1 MVRRMFA
8 LRPVGYVI
16 GLFVVVLGLAMLWPL
31 VVDAVGGHDEW
42 ETFAIAS
49 LLTILAGMGL
59 ITACGSARREGLSI
73 QQTFILTVMAWIVLP
88 LFGAL
93 PFMIGAQEMSFTDAF
108 FEAMSG
114 ITTTGAT
121 VMTGLD
127 FKPPG
132 ILLWRGLLQWIGGL
146 GIVVVAIAI
155 LPELRVGG
163 MQLFRSE
170 AFDTFGKIL
179 PQAAQI
185 AKQLSYIYVGLT
197 IAAML
202 VYAACGMEPIDAV
215 VHAMTTIATG
225 GLANYDAS
233 FGAFTNPAIHYFAAL
248 FMVGSALP
256 YVRLI
261 QLTHGAPK
269 VLWRDP
275 QVRLFVRLIL
285 IVVAVFALWRWDVT
299 GDVEYALRASLFN
312 VVSILT
318 GTGYA
323 TEDYGLWGPFSMM
336 LFFVIG
342 MIGGCAG
349 STSCSIKVFRYQ
361 VLGAVIKAQVKLIQN
376 PSSVAR
382 ANYDGRPISEEI
394 LASVMAFFLLFLT
407 TLGILTLTLSMIGLD
422 LLTAISGAAATL
434 GNIGPGL
441 GPEIG
446 PSGNYADLPTSAK
459 WVLTLAMFLGRL
471 ELLSVFVLFMPRF
484 WQR

>member
-1 MVRRMFA
+1 MFA

-16 GLFVVVLGLAMLWPL
+16 GLFVVALGLAMLVPL
-31 VVDAVGGHDEW
+31 AVDAVGGHDEW
-42 ETFAIAS
+42 KTFAIAALVTVVS
-49 LLTILAGMGL
+49 GLGL
-59 ITACGSARREGLSI
+59 ITACGAGRREGLSI
-73 QQTFILTVMAWIVLP
+73 QQTFILTVLAWIVLP

-93 PFMIGAQEMSFTDAF
+93 PFLIGDQQMSVTDSF

-121 VMTGLD
+121 VMSGLD

-132 ILLWRGLLQWIGGL
+132 ILIWRGLMQWIGGL

-197 IAAML
+197 AAALL
-202 VYAACGMEPIDAV
+202 VYAACGMDSVDAF
-215 VHAMTTIATG
+215 VHAMTSIATG

-233 FGAFTNPAIHYFAAL
+233 FGAFDNPAIHYFGAL
-248 FMVGSALP
+248 FMLTSALP

-261 QLTHGAPK
+261 QLAHGAPK

-275 QVRLFVRLIL
+275 QVRMFFTLIGLFVLL
-285 IVVAVFALWRWDVT
+285 FALWRWDAT
-299 GDVEYALRASLFN
+299 GDAEYALRTSLFN
-312 VVSILT
+312 TVSIMT

-323 TEDYGLWGPFSMM
+323 TEDYGLWGPFAMM
-336 LFFVIG
+336 MFFVIG

-349 STSCSIKVFRYQ
+349 STSCSVKVFRYQ
-361 VLGAVIKAQVKLIQN
+361 VLAAVVKAQIKLIQN
-376 PSSVAR
+376 PSSVPRAR
-382 ANYDGRPISEEI
+382 YDGRPISEDI
-394 LASVMAFFLLFLT
+394 LSSVMAFFLLFLV
-407 TLGILTLTLSMIGLD
+407 TLGLLTLTLSVIGLD
-422 LLTAISGAAATL
+422 LLTALSGAAATL

>member
-1 MVRRMFA
+1 MFA

-16 GLFVVVLGLAMLWPL
+16 GLFVVVLGLAMLGPL
-31 VVDAVGGHDEW
+31 VVDAVGGYDEW
-42 ETFAIAS
+42 QTFGIAS
-49 LLTILAGMGL
+49 LITVIAGLGL
-59 ITACGSARREGLSI
+59 ITACGSGRRAGLSI

-88 LFGAL
+88 LFGSL
-93 PFMIGAQEMSFTDAF
+93 PFVMGAQEMNFTDAF

-121 VMTGLD
+121 VMEGLD
-127 FKPPG
+127 LKPPG
-132 ILLWRGLLQWIGGL
+132 ILLWRGLMQWIGGL

-197 IAAML
+197 ITAML
-202 VYAACGMEPIDAV
+202 VYAACGMQPIDAL
-215 VHAMTTIATG
+215 VHAMTSIATG

-233 FGAFTNPAIHYFAAL
+233 FGAFSNPSIHYFGAL
-248 FMVGSALP
+248 FMMTSALP

-261 QLTHGAPK
+261 QLMHGAPL

-275 QVRLFVRLIL
+275 QVRMFFTLIALFV
-285 IVVAVFALWRWDVT
+285 VVLAIGRWNVS
-299 GDVEYALRASLFN
+299 GDIEYAFRTALFN
-312 VVSILT
+312 VVSIMT
-318 GTGYA
+318 GSGYA
-323 TEDYGLWGPFSMM
+323 TEDYGQWGPFAMM

-349 STSCSIKVFRYQ
+349 STSCSVKVFRYQ
-361 VLGAVIKAQVKLIQN
+361 VLAAVVKAQIKLIQN
-376 PSSVAR
+376 PSSVPRAR
-382 ANYDGRPISEEI
+382 YDGRPISEDI
-394 LASVMAFFLLFLT
+394 LSSVMAFFLLFLV
-407 TLGILTLTLSMIGLD
+407 TLGLLTLTLSVIGLD
-422 LLTAISGAAATL
+422 LLTALSGAAATL

-446 PSGNYADLPTSAK
+446 PSGNYANLPDAAK
-459 WVLTLAMFLGRL
+459 WVLTAAMFMGRL

>member
-1 MVRRMFA
+1 MFA
-8 LRPVGYVI
+8 LRPIGYVI
-16 GLFVVVLGLAMLWPL
+16 GLFVVVLGLAMLGPL
-31 VVDAVGGHDEW
+31 VVDAVGGHGEW
-42 ETFAIAS
+42 KVFGLCA
-49 LLTILAGMGL
+49 L
-59 ITACGSARREGLSI
+59 ITVAAGLGAMTACAEGRRAGLSI
-73 QQTFILTVMAWIVLP
+73 QQTFILTVLAWIVLP

-93 PFMIGAQEMSFTDAF
+93 PFVIGPHGMDFTDAF

-121 VMTGLD
+121 VMEGLD
-127 FKPPG
+127 LKPPG
-132 ILLWRGLLQWIGGL
+132 ILMWRGLMQWIGGL
-146 GIVVVAIAI
+146 GVVVVAIAI

-185 AKQLSYIYVGLT
+185 AKQLAYIYVGLT
-197 IAAML
+197 VTALL
-202 VYAACGMEPIDAV
+202 VYAACGMKPIDAT

-233 FGAFTNPAIHYFAAL
+233 FGAFGNPAIHYFAAL
-248 FMVGSALP
+248 FMITSALP

-261 QLTHGAPK
+261 QLMHGSPSAI
-269 VLWRDP
+269 WRDP
-275 QVRLFVRLIL
+275 QVRMFFRLVALFV
-285 IVVAVFALWRWDVT
+285 AVLAFGRWQAS
-299 GDVEYALRASLFN
+299 GDIEYAFRTALFN
-312 VVSILT
+312 VVSIMT
-318 GTGYA
+318 GAGYA
-323 TEDYGLWGPFSMM
+323 TEDYGQWGPFAMM

-349 STSCSIKVFRYQ
+349 STSCSVKVFRYQ
-361 VLGAVIKAQVKLIQN
+361 VLAAAVSAQIKLIQN
-376 PSSVAR
+376 PSSVPRAR
-382 ANYDGRPISEEI
+382 YDGRPISEDI
-394 LASVMAFFLLFLT
+394 LSSVMAFFLLFLL
-407 TLGILTLTLSMIGLD
+407 TLGLLVLALSMIGLD
-422 LLTAISGAAATL
+422 LLTSISGAAATL

-441 GPEIG
+441 GQEIG
-446 PSGNYADLPTSAK
+446 PSGNYAGLPTSAK